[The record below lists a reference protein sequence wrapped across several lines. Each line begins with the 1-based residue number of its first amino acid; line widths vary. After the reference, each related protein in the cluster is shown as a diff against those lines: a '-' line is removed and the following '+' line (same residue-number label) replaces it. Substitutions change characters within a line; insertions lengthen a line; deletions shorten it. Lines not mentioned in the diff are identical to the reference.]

1 MMGDIPIIG
10 IIYYI
15 LYISQFDS
23 ATIYLF
29 FLIQE
34 IVMLHFWYIDY
45 LVLSLKIM
53 TKNNDLS
60 FKIIK
65 FKINYF
71 AVRSEFNH
79 TLKPQI

>member
-29 FLIQE
+29 FFNSRNRD
-34 IVMLHFWYIDY
+34 VTF
-45 LVLSLKIM
+45 LVYWLSGAFS
-53 TKNNDLS
+53 KNND
-60 FKIIK
+60 
-65 FKINYF
+65 
-71 AVRSEFNH
+71 
-79 TLKPQI
+79 